1 MSHSNRSPSSR
12 QRIDATATFFDQ
24 LKFALDYY
32 REPMLLGEK
41 SPFAQPYFLG
51 QTLHKQADATTNLG
65 RGSALAQA
73 LAEAATSLWEGALP
87 AEQTVLLQTAL
98 QAKEERGLCDRYYY
112 LLLDLTYFHHYFPA
126 SRNQA
131 DIYDDVLH
139 ISRATYDRHLREA
152 IHRLGQILLLR
163 LQPTLHLE
171 QPVLNGALIGREAIV
186 EACFKALRS
195 DQSVYLCGASGIG
208 KTTLGVALADQWP
221 TPAVFWFTVRLT
233 LNDQLTSLI
242 FALGYFLHQH
252 GASRLWLQLM
262 ANGGIFQ
269 DANLALELT
278 RSDLADLAAPPLLC
292 FDEINLLRP
301 VDIET
306 EPVAHTQ
313 FLAFLE
319 GLQGHAPL
327 LFMGQRNVLPTDVV
341 YTLTRLT
348 RVEMTEWLTREGI
361 VCAPD
366 LLARVETYTGGAPRL
381 LALCLLLYRTVHA
394 QNATTFDEVLDQLPQ
409 TPALAPIWQRLQQ
422 RLDRAERALLEA
434 LAVFRRPTPRSAWA
448 DDAPLNSASQRHTIS
463 PAQLARLIDYGL
475 VQEDQSGGVALLP
488 TLSDVVYN
496 QLSVEKREELHQ
508 QAALIRAALGE
519 YTAAAYHYQRAGQP
533 EAAIAIWQANYQ
545 QECRRGQAA
554 AALAIFQQIS
564 AHRLPE
570 ATASTLHLLRSQLY
584 QLSGQSAQALEE
596 LAPVKTQND
605 AWRVDASI
613 VGGDALRTLGE
624 SDAALARYE
633 EGLAAAARL
642 IQQSTWLHAKRVTV
656 YLQKRELHSA
666 RREALLARY
675 RLENFEGAIQETAG
689 NYSAARQHYLK
700 ALNAAEMLDDKAG
713 IALVQRNLGVLAMRQ
728 ADAEAAIHYHQQ
740 ALNFYEQSG
749 DRVRSEE
756 VRSNLAG
763 VYVQFKQF
771 AAARE
776 PAQRALAFF
785 EARKNSYWIAQN
797 SSNLATIYYELGDL
811 AQAQQYA
818 EQTLDQEE
826 PKSHPYALFTLGQ
839 VRRAQGRGDEANL
852 YFERV
857 RLLAEQYED
866 TFLLAQLN
874 ELDYSELAEKHN

>member
-12 QRIDATATFFDQ
+12 QRIEATATFFDQ
-24 LKFALDYY
+24 LKFALEHY

-51 QTLHKQADATTNLG
+51 QALYKQADATTNIG
-65 RGSALAQA
+65 RGAALAKA
-73 LAEAATSLWEGALP
+73 LEAAATSLWEGTLP
-87 AEQTVLLQTAL
+87 ADQATLLQTAL
-98 QAKEERGLCDRYYY
+98 QAKEERGLCDCYSY
-112 LLLDLTYFHHYFPA
+112 LLLDLTYFHRYFAAP
-126 SRNQA
+126 RNQA
-131 DIYDDVLH
+131 EIYDDILH
-139 ISRATYDRHLREA
+139 VSRATYDRHLREA
-152 IHRLGQILLLR
+152 LHRLGQRLLLR

-171 QPVLNGALIGREAIV
+171 QPTLSTALVGRDAAR
-186 EACFKALRS
+186 EACFKALRA
-195 DQSVYLCGASGIG
+195 DQAVYLCGVSGIG
-208 KTTLGVALADQWP
+208 KTTLGMALADRWL

-278 RSDLADLAAPPLLC
+278 RADLADLVAAPLLC
-292 FDEINLLRP
+292 FDEIDLLRP

-319 GLQGHAPL
+319 GLHGHAPL
-327 LFMGQRNVLPTDVV
+327 LFMGQRNVLPADVV

-348 RVEMTEWLTREGI
+348 KPEMTEWLTREGV
-361 VCAPD
+361 VCSPD

-381 LALCLLLYRTVHA
+381 LALCLLLYRTIQA
-394 QNATTFDEVLDQLPQ
+394 QTATTFDEVLDQLPQ

-422 RLDRAERALLEA
+422 RLDKVERSLLET

-448 DDAPLNSASQRHTIS
+448 DDALPDLASQRQ
-463 PAQLARLIDYGL
+463 PDPYARLQRLIDYGL
-475 VQEDQSGGVALLP
+475 VQEDNSGGVALLP
-488 TLSDVVYN
+488 TLRDVIYS
-496 QLSVEKREELHQ
+496 QLAVEKREERHQ
-508 QAALIRAALGE
+508 QAALVRAALGE
-519 YTAAAYHYQRAGQP
+519 YTAAAYHYQRAGQA
-533 EAAIAIWQANYQ
+533 EAALAIWQPHYD

-570 ATASTLHLLRSQLY
+570 ATANTLHLLRSQLY
-584 QLSGQSAQALEE
+584 QLCGQSGQALEE
-596 LAPVKTQND
+596 LEPIKTKGD
-605 AWRVDASI
+605 AWLVDASI

-624 SDAALARYE
+624 SDAALARYG

-642 IQQSTWLHAKRVTV
+642 IQQNTWLHAKRVTV
-656 YLQKRELHSA
+656 YLQQRELHSA

-675 RLENFEGAIQETAG
+675 RLENFEGALQETAG
-689 NYSAARQHYLK
+689 NYSAARQHYLN

-728 ADAEAAIHYHQQ
+728 ADAESAIRYHQL
-740 ALNFYEQSG
+740 ALDFYEQMG
-749 DRVRSEE
+749 DRVRTEE

-763 VYVQFKQF
+763 VYIQFKQF
-771 AAARE
+771 VAARE

-797 SSNLATIYYELGDL
+797 TSNLATVYFELGDL

-826 PKSHPYALFTLGQ
+826 PQSYPYALFTLAQ
-839 VRRAQGRGDEANL
+839 VRHAQGQWDEANT

-857 RLLAEQYED
+857 RRIAEQYED

-874 ELDYSELAEKHN
+874 ELMEERYVEKRS